1 MSAAAAVFAPGATAL
16 ITGGA
21 SGVGL
26 AIAKLCRSKGMKLLL
41 VDRNAEAL
49 EKAKAEVG
57 SSSSDVATSVLDV
70 SKPDEW
76 TSLREQATKTFGSIE
91 LLVLNAGIGARGT
104 WGDADYFRNVRCQT
118 IWRGKLELDEE
129 DGDGAEGWYFH
140 H

>member
-1 MSAAAAVFAPGATAL
+1 MSAAAAVFAPGSTAL

-70 SKPDEW
+70 SKLEGW
-76 TSLREQATKTFGSIE
+76 ASLRDEAAKTFGSIE
-91 LLVLNAGIGARGT
+91 LLVLNAGMGAKGT
-104 WGDADYFRNVRCQT
+104 WGDSDYFRTVSARNYY
-118 IWRGKLELDEE
+118 ILG
-129 DGDGAEGWYFH
+129 GSI
-140 H
+140 